1 MIDYLQGG
9 WNDEGINPQ
18 TLAVIVETG
27 ITTIASIVNMIAE
40 RKKDEKRQ
48 ELQSTIDD
56 AKRKM
61 EKL

>member
-1 MIDYLQGG
+1 M
-9 WNDEGINPQ
+9 
-18 TLAVIVETG
+18 IVETG

-56 AKRKM
+56 AKREM

>member
-1 MIDYLQGG
+1 MRRRP
-9 WNDEGINPQ
+9 DEGVSSQ

-27 ITTIASIVNMIAE
+27 ITTIASIIYMLNE

-48 ELQSTIDD
+48 ALQDTIDE
-56 AKRKM
+56 AKREM